1 MIETLPWEEV
11 AGNPDKYIQLLE
23 EKELELQRD
32 TFKVRQE
39 LRLVRQGPW
48 LARPASCGSWPRTR
62 RGSGRHWK

>member
-23 EKELELQRD
+23 EKEVELQRD

-39 LRLVRQGPW
+39 L
-48 LARPASCGSWPRTR
+48 ASCVR
-62 RGSGRHWK
+62 